1 MIIYLADRHMNIV
14 ATCSNNLPKGLKFQ
28 NDLKSEDVESGVAT
42 FSVDILYDEE
52 DAVKTAQYCE
62 SGNYVLVY
70 DDNGENGF
78 YTIIEA
84 ENDRKEH
91 SINIYAE
98 DGGLDLLN
106 EVVDA
111 YTADGPHPIAFYV
124 EKFSYDSGFEI
135 GLNEI
140 SDLNRTLSWTISIS
154 TFIRIV
160 ETKMLLNYV

>member
-28 NDLKSEDVESGVAT
+28 NDLKAEDVESGVAT

-84 ENDRKEH
+84 ENDRKGTVL
-91 SINIYAE
+91 IFMQKMAVWIY
-98 DGGLDLLN
+98 
-106 EVVDA
+106 
-111 YTADGPHPIAFYV
+111 
-124 EKFSYDSGFEI
+124 
-135 GLNEI
+135 
-140 SDLNRTLSWTISIS
+140 
-154 TFIRIV
+154 
-160 ETKMLLNYV
+160 